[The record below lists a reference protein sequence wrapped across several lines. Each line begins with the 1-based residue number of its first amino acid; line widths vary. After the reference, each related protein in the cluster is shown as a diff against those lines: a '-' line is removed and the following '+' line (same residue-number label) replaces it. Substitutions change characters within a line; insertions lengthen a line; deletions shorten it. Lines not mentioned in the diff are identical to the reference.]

1 MDSKISDF
9 PVATGTSV
17 ADLIPIISG
26 GLNKTVTVGIFSLN
40 LPNLGNKGISKN
52 IVTPVSSGTV
62 IPLTNT
68 IITLPTTLTAYTLAA
83 GTEGQEITLVSLAA
97 SISVTSSSANFS
109 MATFANGS
117 SLTLIFVTGR
127 WFTKSS
133 YNCTLT

>member
-68 IITLPTTLTAYTLAA
+68 IKAKPNFYNLHFHDTTIHTLHQFL
-83 GTEGQEITLVSLAA
+83 SLK
-97 SISVTSSSANFS
+97 VT
-109 MATFANGS
+109 
-117 SLTLIFVTGR
+117 
-127 WFTKSS
+127 
-133 YNCTLT
+133 